1 MAIGL
6 VAANRRLTGRVARE
20 PGDREARVMTPSDTP
35 AKTALAQRAAD
46 ELKEFAVVAI
56 YLYVCFAAL
65 LYLKASILRAHDIE
79 FAPFGLAAAKAL
91 ICAKFVSLGHMVH
104 VGERFK
110 SRPLIWPTLYKSIA
124 FLALLLVLNAIE
136 EVLVGLLHHRAVVD
150 SLAQIGGG
158 TLDQLIATSVIGL
171 LILIP
176 FFAFRALGEV
186 LGERNLVRLFLQ
198 PRRQ

>member
-1 MAIGL
+1 
-6 VAANRRLTGRVARE
+6 
-20 PGDREARVMTPSDTP
+20 MTPSDAPSKTP
-35 AKTALAQRAAD
+35 LAQRAAD
-46 ELKEFAVVAI
+46 ELREFAVIAV
-56 YLYVCFAAL
+56 YLYICFAAL
-65 LYLKASILRAHDIE
+65 LYLKATILRAHDIA

-110 SRPLIWPTLYKSIA
+110 SRPLIWPTLYKSLA
-124 FLALLLVLNAIE
+124 FLVLLLVLNAVE
-136 EVLVGLLHHRAVVD
+136 EVLVGLLHHRAAVD
-150 SLAQIGGG
+150 SLAEIGGG

-176 FFAFRALGEV
+176 FFAFRELGAV